1 MSEKEKETGEIE
13 ERDGFIAIP
22 DGSLYYK
29 KYDIQG
35 KVGLPVVLLHGNRG
49 THRDFLYRA
58 YGGRASDACDDSY
71 IKMLT
76 GAGCLVIAMD
86 SRGHGRSVL
95 KAAVLKTGRSQEKGK
110 RRWTGAADMAED
122 VVRLLDHLKIEKAV
136 ILGFSDGANT
146 ALEFAADHPDRTFK
160 IIAVSAN
167 ALPGG
172 LIAPMLFMERMRF
185 WWAKAMESIKPDG
198 RIGKWCKK
206 EQFLSGPILHS
217 PYLTEERLKRITVP
231 VLLMAGTHDLIKE
244 SHTRFIAKCIPD
256 SQLVLIKGGT
266 QQGFFK
272 KKELYTGAISDF
284 LFDKKEVRQD

>member
-35 KVGLPVVLLHGNRG
+35 KVGLRVVLLHGNRG
-49 THRDFLYRA
+49 THRDF
-58 YGGRASDACDDSY
+58 SSY
-71 IKMLT
+71 IEVLT
-76 GAGCLVIAMD
+76 KAGCSVIAMD
-86 SRGHGRSVL
+86 SRGHGASVMKMAAL

-146 ALEFAADHPDRTFK
+146 ALEFAADHPERAEK

-167 ALPGG
+167 AVAITSCTFFTGSLETTF
-172 LIAPMLFMERMRF
+172 APAIPPIME
-185 WWAKAMESIKPDG
+185 AMISTIKVNASTSTMVRKIKPSNMTG
-198 RIGKWCKK
+198 IVFATFNVPGTL
-206 EQFLSGPILHS
+206 LSS
-217 PYLTEERLKRITVP
+217 F
-231 VLLMAGTHDLIKE
+231 
-244 SHTRFIAKCIPD
+244 TR
-256 SQLVLIKGGT
+256 
-266 QQGFFK
+266 
-272 KKELYTGAISDF
+272 
-284 LFDKKEVRQD
+284 